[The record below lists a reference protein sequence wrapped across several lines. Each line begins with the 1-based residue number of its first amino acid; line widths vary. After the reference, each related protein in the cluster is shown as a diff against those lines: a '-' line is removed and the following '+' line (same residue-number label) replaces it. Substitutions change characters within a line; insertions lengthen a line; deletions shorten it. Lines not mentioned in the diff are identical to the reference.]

1 MSVYD
6 KMVMLAVVS
15 ALLAFIATFFSTVA
29 MTKSFYQVF
38 TFLTNILAAVVGI
51 PYRVWCPGAPHLL
64 TERSVGARPFGQ

>member
-29 MTKSFYQVF
+29 TTTFVIAGLFGF
-38 TFLTNILAAVVGI
+38 TSALIIT
-51 PYRVWCPGAPHLL
+51 LL
-64 TERSVGARPFGQ
+64 EEEND